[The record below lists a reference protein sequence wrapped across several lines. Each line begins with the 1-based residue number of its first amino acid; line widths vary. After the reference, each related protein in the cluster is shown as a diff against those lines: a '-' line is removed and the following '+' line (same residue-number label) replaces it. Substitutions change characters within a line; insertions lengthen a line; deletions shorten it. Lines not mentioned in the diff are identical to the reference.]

1 MFNLNEAVKHDFKDL
16 SKEDQDYILKT
27 FLRYIVRS
35 EVADNNKVLSS
46 IILNDRQVFFHRI
59 EIHML
64 GEADYPRTRFF
75 CSQTVFFHCR
85 RSVYRKFR
93 MNVHIRK

>member
-35 EVADNNKVLSS
+35 EVADNNKILSS
-46 IILNDRQVFFHRI
+46 MFSNAKHR
-59 EIHML
+59 
-64 GEADYPRTRFF
+64 T
-75 CSQTVFFHCR
+75 Q
-85 RSVYRKFR
+85 
-93 MNVHIRK
+93 